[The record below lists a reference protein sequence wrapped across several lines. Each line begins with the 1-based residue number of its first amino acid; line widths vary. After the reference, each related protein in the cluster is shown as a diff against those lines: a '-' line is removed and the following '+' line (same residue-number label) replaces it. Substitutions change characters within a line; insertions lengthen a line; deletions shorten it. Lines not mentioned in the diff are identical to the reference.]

1 MKNFGKAILS
11 AAFLASALA
20 VGGCTATDERMYSD
34 IVTDPSSNS
43 EVSDDLVSSDD
54 PISAESDSFVN
65 EEISAVIEKI
75 AVSEKNVFIS
85 SPPEFVVD
93 EENASIKLSVDYK
106 NYIDVWTLENLLL
119 DVEIGGGTFELDG
132 DVGSDGGIDL
142 TKQAYLVITDDS
154 GRRKRFEFVLDRTVH
169 ELPIINIR
177 LENNVPVSSIQYGAK
192 TSMEMYIDSANSGES
207 WDTVMLDGNIHGRG
221 HSTWKLDKKPYRI
234 RLEDSVP
241 IMGMPKNRD
250 WILIANHDDKSFM
263 RNIVAYDMGR
273 ELDFVWTGTQ
283 RPVDLFVNGEYRG
296 VYAFGE
302 HREIS
307 QHRINID
314 DSDDIDRGF
323 VLEIGGVD
331 DKEMVKGVDYFHTN
345 SNSARFIAFADPQ
358 AYRLTAEQRQFL
370 MDCVNQ
376 ADAAIVSGVDYDK
389 YIDIRSF
396 CDWIIMH
403 ELTCNLDSCFR
414 RSCYIVKDKGGK
426 LMMGPIWD
434 FDLAFGNFDMD
445 NTAYNDWCTIGTTGD
460 DPYIRVNWCNYL
472 MNDPKFRAELRA
484 RWFEVRDR
492 LLDRAMESIE
502 SNRAKINA
510 SQEENF
516 AVWDIW
522 GKKVG
527 FQSWATANIT
537 TYDGQVDYI
546 KNFLIKRAKWI
557 DENI

>member
-1 MKNFGKAILS
+1 MKKFSKMLFA
-11 AAFLASALA
+11 AAFLTLSFA
-20 VGGCTATDERMYSD
+20 VGGCSMTDEILSSD
-34 IVTDPSSNS
+34 IVINPSSNS
-43 EVSDDLVSSDD
+43 SVSEE
-54 PISAESDSFVN
+54 SAFSELPESVESEEFVN
-65 EEISAVIEKI
+65 EEISAVIEKL
-75 AVSEKNVFIS
+75 AVSERNVFVS
-85 SPPEFVVD
+85 SAPEFVVD
-93 EENASIKLSVDYK
+93 DENASIKLAVDYK
-106 NYIDVWTLENLLL
+106 NYIDIWTLENLLL

-132 DVGSDGGIDL
+132 DVGADGGIDL
-142 TKQAYLVITDDS
+142 TKQAYLIVTDES
-154 GRRKRFEFVLDRTVH
+154 GKRKRFEFELNRTVH

-177 LENNVPVSSIQYGAK
+177 LENNVPVSSIQYDAY
-192 TSMEMYIDSANSGES
+192 TSMEMYIDSSNSGES
-207 WDTVMLDGNIHGRG
+207 WDTAMLSGGIHGRG

-234 RLEDSVP
+234 RLKDSVP

-273 ELDFVWTGTQ
+273 ELDLVWTGTQ
-283 RPVDLFVNGEYRG
+283 YPVDLFVNGEYQG

-323 VLEIGGVD
+323 VLEVGGVD
-331 DKEMVKGVDYFHTN
+331 DSAMVKGVDYFHTD
-345 SNSARFIAFADPQ
+345 SNSVRFITFADPQ

-376 ADAAIVSGVDYDK
+376 ADAAIVSGKDYDK
-389 YIDIRSF
+389 YIDVRSF

-403 ELTCNLDSCFR
+403 ELICNLDSCFR
-414 RSCYIVKDKGGK
+414 RSCYITKDKGGK

-445 NTAYNDWCTIGTTGD
+445 NTAYNTWFTIGTTGS

-472 MNDPKFRAELRA
+472 MNDPEFRAEIRT
-484 RWFEVRDR
+484 RWFEVRDM

-516 AVWDIW
+516 AIWDIW
-522 GKKVG
+522 GKKIG

-537 TYDGQVDYI
+537 TYDGQVEYI
-546 KNFLIKRAKWI
+546 KSFLTKRAKWI